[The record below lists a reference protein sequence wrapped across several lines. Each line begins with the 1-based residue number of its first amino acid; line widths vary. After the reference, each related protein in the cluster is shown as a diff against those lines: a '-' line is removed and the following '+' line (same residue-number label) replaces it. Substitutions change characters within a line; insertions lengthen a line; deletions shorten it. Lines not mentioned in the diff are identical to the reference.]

1 MTTKDVLEGNRRL
14 FHADKIQKAR
24 DSIKRL
30 TEAQVG
36 ISNDSELCEADRAA
50 LLSIVYNR
58 QDDAVRRMIETV
70 PVFVAGLPQKPQ
82 ARL

>member
-1 MTTKDVLEGNRRL
+1 MTTKDVLEGNRTL

-36 ISNDSELCEADRAA
+36 ISNDSELSDADRDA
-50 LLSIVYNR
+50 LLSIVVRR
-58 QDDAVRRMIETV
+58 QDEVVRKMIEVV
-70 PVFVAGLPQKPQ
+70 PVFIAGLPKKPL
-82 ARL
+82 ARH